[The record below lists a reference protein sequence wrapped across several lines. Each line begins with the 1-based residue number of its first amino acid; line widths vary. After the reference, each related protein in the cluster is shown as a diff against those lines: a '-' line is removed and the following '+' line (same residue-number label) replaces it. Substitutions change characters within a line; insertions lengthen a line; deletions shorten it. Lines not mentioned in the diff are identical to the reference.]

1 MQQQLGL
8 LTLAGNVPDSNA
20 CTVGGYAWLYS
31 LDFKTGQFVQGS
43 ANNMAGQRL
52 TGNAL
57 VAGLKTLRLNT
68 GNRITVVTS
77 TKGDIAS
84 GVPEAA
90 AQSII
95 EAFRKV
101 RFHPGEIG
109 GIPVKSQVRIEVTLE
124 QASS

>member
-1 MQQQLGL
+1 VQA
-8 LTLAGNVPDSNA
+8 TAFARAGD
-20 CTVGGYAWLYS
+20 
-31 LDFKTGQFVQGS
+31 
-43 ANNMAGQRL
+43 
-52 TGNAL
+52 
-57 VAGLKTLRLNT
+57 
-68 GNRITVVTS
+68 VVR
-77 TKGDIAS
+77 IAS

>member
-20 CTVGGYAWLYS
+20 CTVGGYAWLYP

-68 GNRITVVTS
+68 GNTITVVTS
-77 TKGDIAS
+77 TKGDIDGYDNPS
-84 GVPEAA
+84 
-90 AQSII
+90 SN
-95 EAFRKV
+95 
-101 RFHPGEIG
+101 PGAG
-109 GIPVKSQVRIEVTLE
+109 KGARRIAWRELVD
-124 QASS
+124 